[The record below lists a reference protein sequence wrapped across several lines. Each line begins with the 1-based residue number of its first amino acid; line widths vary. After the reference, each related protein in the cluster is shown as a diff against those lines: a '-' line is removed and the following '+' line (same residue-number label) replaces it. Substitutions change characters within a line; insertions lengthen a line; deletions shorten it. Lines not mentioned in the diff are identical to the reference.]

1 MNIKGLLKRLVP
13 FFLALGLG
21 LLVAS
26 FFVSVALPN
35 FSFKRNNWRKHREYH
50 RMMEM
55 ENQRLRQE
63 NCRLRKEA
71 TRNQIRQN
79 AAFNEDINELV
90 PPPPPL
96 PPVAPRPLK

>member
-1 MNIKGLLKRLVP
+1 
-13 FFLALGLG
+13 
-21 LLVAS
+21 
-26 FFVSVALPN
+26 
-35 FSFKRNNWRKHREYH
+35 
-50 RMMEM
+50 MMEM